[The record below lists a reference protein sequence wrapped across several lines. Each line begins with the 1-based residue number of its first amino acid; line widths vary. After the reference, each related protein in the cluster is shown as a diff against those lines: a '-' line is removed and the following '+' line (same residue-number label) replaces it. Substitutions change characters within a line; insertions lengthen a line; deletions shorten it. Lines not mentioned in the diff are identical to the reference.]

1 MAIIFQIN
9 RDGTGVNVRGPR
21 DEIICVLH
29 SISELDKLP
38 ASFDWDDV
46 YVSSS
51 IDFPEDSTNDADVI
65 ALCKYLRP

>member
-1 MAIIFQIN
+1 MIIFQIN
-9 RDGTGVNVRGPR
+9 AEGTGVNVYGHRN
-21 DEIICVLH
+21 ELMCVLH

-46 YVSSS
+46 YCSSS
-51 IDFPEDSTNDADVI
+51 IDSPKLDTNDADVI